1 MTIAIKRIDNDTFS
15 VSISSK
21 KNTQHIVKFSDKQRD
36 LYELGHIQKDV
47 IIKIAFD
54 FLLAREPNTSILTNF
69 SIDLISNYFPEFET
83 KLKKNFT
90 KSKEATKF

>member
-1 MTIAIKRIDNDTFS
+1 MTIAIKRIDNDTFL

>member
-1 MTIAIKRIDNDTFS
+1 MTVAIKRIDNDTFS

-21 KNTQHIVKFSDKQRD
+21 KNTQHTVKFSDKRHD

-47 IIKIAFD
+47 IIKFAFD
-54 FLLAREPNTSILTNF
+54 FLLGREPNTSILTNF

-83 KLKKNFT
+83 KLKENFN
-90 KSKEATKF
+90 KSKGETRF

>member
-21 KNTQHIVKFSDKQRD
+21 KNTQHTVKFSDKRHD

-47 IIKIAFD
+47 IIKFAFD
-54 FLLAREPNTSILTNF
+54 FLLGREPNTSILSF
-69 SIDLISNYFPEFET
+69 FEFKLFIDNILS
-83 KLKKNFT
+83 
-90 KSKEATKF
+90 

>member
-15 VSISSK
+15 VFISSK
-21 KNTQHIVKFSDKQRD
+21 KNTRHTVKFSDKRRD
-36 LYELGHIQKDV
+36 SYELGHIQKDV

>member
-1 MTIAIKRIDNDTFS
+1 MPFLDM
-15 VSISSK
+15 SSELGSWRTK
-21 KNTQHIVKFSDKQRD
+21 KNTQHKVKFSDKQRD

>member
-1 MTIAIKRIDNDTFS
+1 MTIAIKRIDNDTFL

-47 IIKIAFD
+47 IIKFAFD
-54 FLLAREPNTSILTNF
+54 FLLAREPNTSILTHF

>member
-21 KNTQHIVKFSDKQRD
+21 KNTQHTVKFSDKRRD
-36 LYELGHIQKDV
+36 SYELGHIKKDV
-47 IIKIAFD
+47 IIKFAFD
-54 FLLAREPNTSILTNF
+54 FLLGREPNTSILTNF

-83 KLKKNFT
+83 KLKENFN
-90 KSKEATKF
+90 KSKGETKF

>member
-1 MTIAIKRIDNDTFS
+1 MTIAIERIDNDTFS
-15 VSISSK
+15 VLISSK
-21 KNTQHIVKFSDKQRD
+21 KNTQHTVKFSDKQRD

-83 KLKKNFT
+83 KLKKTFT